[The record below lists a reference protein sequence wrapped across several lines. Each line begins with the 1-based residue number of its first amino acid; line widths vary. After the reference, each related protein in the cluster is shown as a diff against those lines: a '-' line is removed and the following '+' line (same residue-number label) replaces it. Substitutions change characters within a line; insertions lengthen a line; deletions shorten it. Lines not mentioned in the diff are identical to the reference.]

1 MSIRQSPTKAAAIAF
16 EPKPAAILF
25 DLDGTLL
32 DTAADLHVALNTV
45 LEAHQRPLVT
55 LEQARPIASHGSNG
69 LLGLGFGADY
79 NDHNRLQLREAFLA
93 EYAKDPYSR
102 TTYFAGIEALLECLD
117 NEDIAYGIVTN
128 KPTQF
133 TQALLPHFPLLS
145 KCHAVVCGDTLAV
158 AKPDP
163 APILHAAEL
172 LGVEPQ
178 DCWYVGDAERDIQAG
193 KAAGMFTVLA
203 SYGYIGSDDSLH
215 LWQADASIDEALAL
229 CNLWR

>member
-1 MSIRQSPTKAAAIAF
+1 MLLNQTKAVARV
-16 EPKPAAILF
+16 PKPAAILF

-45 LEAHQRPLVT
+45 LKAHQRPLVT

-69 LLGLGFGADY
+69 LLGLGFGDDFS
-79 NDHNRLQLREAFLA
+79 DHNRQQLREAFLT
-93 EYAKDPYSR
+93 EYGKDPYSR
-102 TTYFAGIEALLECLD
+102 TTYFAGIEALLECLRD
-117 NEDIAYGIVTN
+117 EGIVYGIVTN

-133 TQALLPHFPLLS
+133 TRALLPHFPLLS
-145 KCHAVVCGDTLAV
+145 ICEAVVCGDTLPV

-172 LGVEPQ
+172 LGVAPA

-203 SYGYIGSDDSLH
+203 NYGYLGPDDNPH
-215 LWQADASIDEALAL
+215 LWEADASIDEALAL

>member
-1 MSIRQSPTKAAAIAF
+1 MLSSQGSAKVAAVVPV
-16 EPKPAAILF
+16 PKPKAILF

-55 LEQARPIASHGSNG
+55 LDQARPIASHGSNG
-69 LLGLGFGADY
+69 LLSLGFGEDY
-79 NDHNRLQLREAFLA
+79 NPDNQVQLRDAFLA
-93 EYAKDPYSR
+93 AYAKDPFSR
-102 TTYFAGIEALLECLD
+102 TTYFEGIEALLECL
-117 NEDIAYGIVTN
+117 NSEDIAYGIVTN

-133 TQALLPHFPLLS
+133 TRALLPHFPLLS
-145 KCHAVVCGDTLAV
+145 KCDAVVCGDTLAV

-172 LGVEPQ
+172 LGVSALE
-178 DCWYVGDAERDIQAG
+178 CWYVGDAERDIQAG

-203 SYGYIGSDDSLH
+203 HYGYIGPDDNPR
-215 LWQADASIDEALAL
+215 LWQADARIDEPLAL